1 MGMARATELLARLNP
16 TTCRFDMGRG
26 GVPELTNI
34 DIAGALGM
42 VKDRL
47 GRALLE
53 LLYWDSAAPG
63 ARDTL
68 VGIVYPEIVER
79 IREQREAMVDAELRE
94 LKVETAQEAAEARR
108 IADRIKAQ
116 CFPADRAKILAV
128 VWGVVIELGKPTH
141 CPRCNGRGSF
151 LHEALRVV
159 CDSCSGTG
167 RAPHSE
173 RARAEF
179 CGLPWST
186 YCSPPIRSLHRWVSI
201 RLGNAASDAE
211 RELWAA
217 LRSDWPLT
225 AGQKSVSSDYSPEA
239 A

>member
-1 MGMARATELLARLNP
+1 MARATELLARLNP
-16 TTCRFDMGRG
+16 TTCRLDIGRG

-68 VGIVYPEIVER
+68 VGVVYPEIVER

-159 CDSCSGTG
+159 CFGFSGSRCFYDSVVGIAIETQWVG
-167 RAPHSE
+167 
-173 RARAEF
+173 AEKF
-179 CGLPWST
+179 EG
-186 YCSPPIRSLHRWVSI
+186 
-201 RLGNAASDAE
+201 D
-211 RELWAA
+211 
-217 LRSDWPLT
+217 D
-225 AGQKSVSSDYSPEA
+225 
-239 A
+239 

>member
-1 MGMARATELLARLNP
+1 MARATELLARLNP
-16 TTCRFDMGRG
+16 TTCRIDIGRG
-26 GVPELTNI
+26 GVAELTNI

-47 GRALLE
+47 GRAMLE
-53 LLYWDSAAPG
+53 LLYWDAQTPG

-68 VGIVYPEIVER
+68 IGIVYPEIVER

-94 LKVETAQEAAEARR
+94 LTAETAQEAAEARR
-108 IADRIKAQ
+108 IVDRVKSA
-116 CFPADRAKILAV
+116 CFPADRAKILSV
-128 VWGVVIELGKPTH
+128 VWGVVIELGRPTH
-141 CPRCNGRGSF
+141 CPRCNGRGAF
-151 LHEALRVV
+151 LHGELLMA
-159 CDSCSGTG
+159 CTACQG
-167 RAPHSE
+167 RGRQSHSE

-186 YCSPPIRSLHRWVSI
+186 YCSPPVRSLHRWASV
-201 RLGNAASDAE
+201 RLGNAAADAE

-225 AGQKSVSSDYSPEA
+225 SGQKQSSSAYCAETA
-239 A
+239 

>member
-1 MGMARATELLARLNP
+1 MARSAELLARLNP
-16 TTCRFDMGRG
+16 TTCRLDVGRG
-26 GVPELTNI
+26 GVTELTNI

-47 GRALLE
+47 GRAMLE
-53 LLYWDSAAPG
+53 LLYWDAQTPG
-63 ARDTL
+63 ARDAL
-68 VGIVYPEIVER
+68 VGVVYPEIVDA
-79 IREQREAMVDAELRE
+79 IREQREALVDAELRE
-94 LKVETAQEAAEARR
+94 LTVETAQEAAEARR
-108 IADRIKAQ
+108 IVDRVKSA

-128 VWGVVIELGKPTH
+128 IWGVVIELGKPTH
-141 CPRCNGRGSF
+141 CPRCNGRGTF
-151 LHEALRVV
+151 LHDALLMTCIA
-159 CDSCSGTG
+159 CDG
-167 RAPHSE
+167 RGRQPHSE

-186 YCSPPIRSLHRWVSI
+186 YCSPAVRSLHKWVTI
-201 RLGNAASDAE
+201 RLGNAVADAE

-225 AGQKSVSSDYSPEA
+225 TGQKSVSSDYSPEA